1 MIQVILHPG
10 KEDYQALLS
19 RPHKDAADLG
29 ATVASVLD
37 DVRMEGDNA
46 VLRYEAKFDKAELSS
61 LAVTEEELQ
70 EAEALVS
77 EELKHSIN
85 LAHANIHRFHE
96 AQRMQPVC
104 VETAPGVYCWQKSVA
119 IEKVGLYIP
128 GGTAPLFSTV
138 LMLATPAKI
147 AGCTDIVLCSP
158 PSPQGKLH
166 PAILYAAKVAGVNRI
181 YKCGG
186 VQAIGAMAYG
196 TETVPKV
203 SKIFGPGNQY
213 VTCAKQ
219 QVSMTDVA
227 IDMPAGPS
235 EVAIVADKTCHPEYV
250 AADMLS
256 QAEHGMDSQSILF
269 TDSED
274 VARAVLAEV
283 EKQLEALPRKEMA
296 SSSLGHSR
304 IVVLHDMEEAFEIC
318 NQYAP
323 EHLILAMDTALDWA
337 DSVVNAGSVFLGHYS
352 CESAGDYASGTN
364 HTLPTSGYAKAY
376 SGVNLDSFC
385 RKITFQ
391 HLTREGI
398 ESIGRAV
405 EVMAEAESL
414 DAHRNAMTLRMKNR

>member
-29 ATVASVLD
+29 VTVASVLD

-77 EELKHSIN
+77 EELKQSIN

-104 VETAPGVYCWQKSVA
+104 VETAPGVHCWQKSVA

-147 AGCTDIVLCSP
+147 AGCADIVLCSP

-269 TDSED
+269 TDNGE

>member
-1 MIQVILHPG
+1 MIQIVLYPG
-10 KEDYQALLS
+10 REDYAALLQ

-29 ATVASVLD
+29 SVVAGVLQ
-37 DVRMEGDNA
+37 DVRREGDKA
-46 VLRYEAKFDKAELSS
+46 VLGYEERFDKVRLAS
-61 LAVTEEELQ
+61 LVVSEEEMQ
-70 EAEALVS
+70 EAEHLIS
-77 EELKHSIN
+77 DELKQSIR
-85 LAHANIHRFHE
+85 LAHANIHRFHQ
-96 AQRMQPVC
+96 AQRMQPVS
-104 VETAPGVYCWQKSVA
+104 VETAPGVHCWQKSVA
-119 IEKVGLYIP
+119 IERVGLYIP

-147 AGCTDIVLCSP
+147 AGCADIVLCSP
-158 PSPQGKLH
+158 PSREGKLH
-166 PAILYAAKVAGVNRI
+166 PAILYAARVAGVDRI
-181 YKCGG
+181 FKCGG

-203 SKIFGPGNQY
+203 SKIFGPGNQF

-235 EVAIVADKTCHPEYV
+235 EVAIVADRTCHPRYV

-269 TDSED
+269 TDSEQVAHD
-274 VARAVLAEV
+274 VLREV
-283 EKQLEALPRKEMA
+283 EAQLELLPRKDMA
-296 SSSLGHSR
+296 SESLKHSR
-304 IVVLHDMEEAFEIC
+304 IVVLRDMEEAFDIC
-318 NQYAP
+318 NEYAP
-323 EHLILAMDTALDWA
+323 EHLILAMDSAMEWA
-337 DSVVNAGSVFLGHYS
+337 DRVVNAGSVFLGHYS

-391 HLTREGI
+391 HLTPEGI
-398 ESIGRAV
+398 SSIGRAV
-405 EVMAEAESL
+405 EVMAGAESL
-414 DAHRNAMTLRMKNR
+414 DAHRNAMTLRMKN